1 MQDSAF
7 KNYVI
12 LGLLIGL
19 GLAIAGI
26 SIGVGQYKARTA
38 DRYVTVKGLAEREV
52 DADLA
57 IWPITFKVTDNTL
70 GAIHQQIEKKRK
82 VIQKFLQDAGFEESQ
97 ISFSAPKIKD
107 LEAER
112 YGNQIIPFR
121 YAAQST
127 VTTRSTDVHL
137 VKKTMEKSGVLVS
150 SGIVFGEE
158 NWQTPTEFLFTALNK
173 IKPEMIEEAT
183 QNARQAAE
191 KFALDSGSDVG
202 NIRNAYQGLFTIQ
215 ERDRNSPERKIVR
228 VVTTIQYYLD

>member
-1 MQDSAF
+1 LQDSSF
-7 KNYVI
+7 KNYVVV
-12 LGLLIGL
+12 GLLIGL

-82 VIQKFLQDAGFEESQ
+82 VIKQFLQDAGFEESQ

-112 YGNQIIPFR
+112 YGNQVIPFR
-121 YAAQST
+121 YVAQST

-202 NIRNAYQGLFTIQ
+202 NIRNAYQGLFTIE